1 LTVSFMAIEN
11 FIIDKYKGK
20 PSFTNSLLEDAN
32 TLQIEKKE
40 SETMHFKN
48 VDEIS
53 VAQRFTM
60 DAHYENHYDF
70 RFKYLFG
77 AIDNHMTKAIDI
89 LIPFLFMNSLYAPVF
104 TMRLCEVYFFSRAA
118 SYLYDNWNLKNNTEG
133 DGQSLRVNKILY
145 LTIAGLTSVS
155 ILKGLIFPTKS
166 WISYSVEKAR
176 QTSSTELQ
184 VLDAMQKNMP
194 K

>member
-1 LTVSFMAIEN
+1 L
-11 FIIDKYKGK
+11 
-20 PSFTNSLLEDAN
+20 
-32 TLQIEKKE
+32 
-40 SETMHFKN
+40 
-48 VDEIS
+48 
-53 VAQRFTM
+53 
-60 DAHYENHYDF
+60 
-70 RFKYLFG
+70 
-77 AIDNHMTKAIDI
+77 
-89 LIPFLFMNSLYAPVF
+89 NSLYAPVF

-155 ILKGLIFPTKS
+155 FLKGIIFPTKS